1 MTDKY
6 LVFGNPIAHSMSP
19 DLHTFF
25 ADSTNQDL
33 VYDRE
38 LVEDGC
44 FNLQADRFFDNG
56 GRGCNITVPCKL
68 DAYNYADTLS
78 EYAKAAGAVNTL
90 KKMEDGTI
98 YGDNTDGRG
107 LVYDLKRL
115 GCVLKG
121 AKVLIIGAGGATQ
134 GILKPIL
141 EEEPESITI
150 ANRTFE
156 KAQKLSLLYKD
167 RVDACAL
174 ADLEAK
180 YDVIINATSA
190 SLKDELPGVSDEVL
204 KAASFA
210 YDLMYR
216 KEGQTVFTKK
226 ALDLGVA
233 KANDGFGMLIGQA
246 ILSFE
251 LWRGVKPSFEDVI
264 RKFRS

>member
-167 RVDACAL
+167 MYLTRF
-174 ADLEAK
+174 
-180 YDVIINATSA
+180 
-190 SLKDELPGVSDEVL
+190 LKQPPLP
-204 KAASFA
+204 
-210 YDLMYR
+210 M
-216 KEGQTVFTKK
+216 
-226 ALDLGVA
+226 
-233 KANDGFGMLIGQA
+233 I
-246 ILSFE
+246 
-251 LWRGVKPSFEDVI
+251 
-264 RKFRS
+264 